1 MSAGGGGIPPEGL
14 RQTAS
19 ESTKAG
25 STQAVE
31 IRRVRSR
38 GELARFIKLPW
49 RLYGS
54 ETPWVAPLISERK
67 RFLDQRKNAFFK
79 HATAEYFIAYRGG
92 EPVGRISA
100 HVDHWFNEFQQNSWG
115 LFGFFE
121 CEDNQETA
129 DTLFATAESWLR
141 EHGRDVMVGPMDFTT
156 NHECGLLV
164 AGYERPPQILEP
176 WQHPY
181 YKALFEGYGFAK
193 AMDLLKWQLDVSDRS
208 KVLPVVEEQAQK
220 LEPEHGITVRHMRK
234 SDLKREVERFK
245 EVYNAAWARNWGFV
259 PLTDEEIDD
268 QVRELKPLLDE
279 NWALVAERGG
289 ETVGVSLTLPDYNQ
303 ALKKLNGR
311 LLPLGWL
318 KFLRARKKVDAVRV
332 FALGVKPEYQ
342 HTGVASAF
350 YIECFDMAATT
361 PQRGGEMGW
370 ILENN
375 TAMNRGMEA
384 MGGQITKRYRLYE
397 KQLA

>member
-1 MSAGGGGIPPEGL
+1 MSASGGSTPRKGFG
-14 RQTAS
+14 QTTS
-19 ESTKAG
+19 ESAKAHPG
-25 STQAVE
+25 EQVE
-31 IRRVRSR
+31 VRPVRSQR
-38 GELARFIKLPW
+38 ELMRFIKLPW
-49 RLYGS
+49 RLYGPES
-54 ETPWVAPLISERK
+54 QWVPPLISERK

-79 HATAEYFIAYRGG
+79 HATAEYFIAYRRRQ
-92 EPVGRISA
+92 PVGRISA

-121 CEDNQETA
+121 CEDSQETA
-129 DTLFATAESWLR
+129 DALFETAESWLR
-141 EHGRDVMVGPMDFTT
+141 EQGRDLMIGPMDFTT

-164 AGYERPPQILEP
+164 AGHEHPPQILEP

-181 YKALFEGYGFAK
+181 YKTLFEGYGFAK
-193 AMDLLKWQLDVSDRS
+193 AMDLLKWRLDVSDRS
-208 KVLPVVEEQAQK
+208 KVLPVVSEQAK
-220 LEPEHGITVRHMRK
+220 RLEPEHGITVRHMRR
-234 SDLKREVERFK
+234 SELKREVERFK

-268 QVRELKPLLDE
+268 QARELKPLLDE
-279 NWALVAERGG
+279 NWAFIAERGD
-289 ETVGVSLTLPDYNQ
+289 ETVGASLTLPDYNQ
-303 ALKKLNGR
+303 VLKRLNGR
-311 LLPLGWL
+311 LLPFGWL
-318 KFLRARKKVDAVRV
+318 KFLRARKTIDAVRV

-384 MGGQITKRYRLYE
+384 LGGEVTKRYRLYE